1 MHMESEDEFERAA
14 KKQRHIFDKEN
25 MHPNIKQSPLL
36 IKLDEISFN
45 SDDFENGQE
54 CGSRK
59 LFQKLFEDIPVQ
71 EVTPTSVENKKVR
84 KRSPKQMNKQPYD
97 SIRKQRSGMTMFE
110 MVERTNSPEKVVSFL
125 QEHGCL
131 ATEMLCPKCECSMHL
146 GELSNKN
153 QAFYF
158 QCNKRH
164 GKDKRC
170 RQEFSVTKNSFFFKA
185 HISLFS
191 LVWLLWGFCEGMENN
206 WFIRHLGLSSRTV
219 VDWLNFCREVCMV
232 CIQGNSKQIGG
243 FGFIVEIDESKF
255 VKRKYNKGKA
265 KKCEDWVLGGICRET
280 GQIFMRIVKYRKR
293 ETLEQIILEYVKPGT
308 VILTDCW
315 AAYNNLK
322 GLEGMDYTHY
332 TVNHSD
338 TYVDPITGAHTNTI
352 EGTWAHFKNAPHQG
366 LV

>member
-131 ATEMLCPKCECSMHL
+131 ATAKTNDA
-146 GELSNKN
+146 G
-153 QAFYF
+153 
-158 QCNKRH
+158 R
-164 GKDKRC
+164 
-170 RQEFSVTKNSFFFKA
+170 NS
-185 HISLFS
+185 L
-191 LVWLLWGFCEGMENN
+191 
-206 WFIRHLGLSSRTV
+206 
-219 VDWLNFCREVCMV
+219 
-232 CIQGNSKQIGG
+232 
-243 FGFIVEIDESKF
+243 
-255 VKRKYNKGKA
+255 
-265 KKCEDWVLGGICRET
+265 
-280 GQIFMRIVKYRKR
+280 
-293 ETLEQIILEYVKPGT
+293 
-308 VILTDCW
+308 
-315 AAYNNLK
+315 
-322 GLEGMDYTHY
+322 
-332 TVNHSD
+332 
-338 TYVDPITGAHTNTI
+338 
-352 EGTWAHFKNAPHQG
+352 
-366 LV
+366 